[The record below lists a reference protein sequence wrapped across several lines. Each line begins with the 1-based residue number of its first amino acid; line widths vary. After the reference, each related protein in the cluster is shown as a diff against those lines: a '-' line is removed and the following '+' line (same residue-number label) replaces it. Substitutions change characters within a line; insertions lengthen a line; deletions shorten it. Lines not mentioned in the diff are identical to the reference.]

1 MESRLVPMLYT
12 SLKKGYSLQLFTRD
26 LTAGIIV
33 GIVALPL
40 AIAFAIASGVKPEQ
54 GLYTAVV
61 AGVIISLFG
70 GSRFQIGGPT
80 GAFVVIV
87 FSIMQRFGYEGLA
100 LATLMAGVMLV
111 IMGAVKL
118 GGFVK
123 FIPYPLTI
131 GFTGGIALIIFS
143 TQIRDFLGL
152 NISEVPA
159 EFWEKWRAYAGAMGT
174 VNPYALGLGV
184 LSLTI
189 LALWPRITRKVPG
202 SLAAIVVITAA
213 VQIFDLPVDTIG
225 SRFGSVPNLLPAPHL
240 PSFNFA
246 LMRQV
251 FPSAVTIALL
261 AAIESLLSAVVADG
275 MTGTRHRSNMEV
287 MAQGFANIG
296 VVFFG
301 GIPAT
306 GAIARTAT
314 NIRNGAVSPVAGV
327 VHALT
332 LLGIM
337 MFFAKYAV
345 MIPMCVLAAILM
357 KVALNMAEVTLFIR
371 IFRCSPRGDVFVLL
385 VSFLLTVLVDIT
397 VAIQTGVVL
406 AALLFMHRM
415 AELTQ
420 SRYITGALRDE
431 DDDGD
436 ATGLRKRDM
445 PPGVEV
451 FEIYGPF
458 FFGVADTFKT
468 AVHAIDKNPDVFILR
483 MRHVLSMDLTALRA
497 LEDIFEKTVREGA
510 TLVISGIHAQPLAVL
525 KKSGLYERI
534 GERNITG
541 HIDDALKRARELTM
555 PLDSR

>member
-1 MESRLVPMLYT
+1 
-12 SLKKGYSLQLFTRD
+12 
-26 LTAGIIV
+26 
-33 GIVALPL
+33 
-40 AIAFAIASGVKPEQ
+40 
-54 GLYTAVV
+54 
-61 AGVIISLFG
+61 
-70 GSRFQIGGPT
+70 
-80 GAFVVIV
+80 
-87 FSIMQRFGYEGLA
+87 
-100 LATLMAGVMLV
+100 
-111 IMGAVKL
+111 
-118 GGFVK
+118 
-123 FIPYPLTI
+123 
-131 GFTGGIALIIFS
+131 
-143 TQIRDFLGL
+143 
-152 NISEVPA
+152 
-159 EFWEKWRAYAGAMGT
+159 
-174 VNPYALGLGV
+174 
-184 LSLTI
+184 
-189 LALWPRITRKVPG
+189 
-202 SLAAIVVITAA
+202 
-213 VQIFDLPVDTIG
+213 
-225 SRFGSVPNLLPAPHL
+225 VPNLLPAPHL
-240 PSFNFA
+240 PAMNFA

-327 VHALT
+327 VHAVT

-337 MFFAKYAV
+337 VFFAKYAV
-345 MIPMCVLAAILM
+345 MVPMCVLAAILM

-415 AELTQ
+415 AALTQ
-420 SRYITGALRDE
+420 SRYITSALSDESE
-431 DDDGD
+431 DDDS
-436 ATGLRKRDM
+436 TGMRKRDM

-468 AVHAIDKNPDVFILR
+468 AVHSIDKNPDVFILR

-497 LEDIFEKTVREGA
+497 LEDLFEKTVHDGT
-510 TLVISGIHAQPLAVL
+510 TLVLSGIHTQPLSVL

-534 GERNITG
+534 GENNITG
-541 HIDDALKRARELTM
+541 HIDDALNRAREL
-555 PLDSR
+555 LILRCSQKA